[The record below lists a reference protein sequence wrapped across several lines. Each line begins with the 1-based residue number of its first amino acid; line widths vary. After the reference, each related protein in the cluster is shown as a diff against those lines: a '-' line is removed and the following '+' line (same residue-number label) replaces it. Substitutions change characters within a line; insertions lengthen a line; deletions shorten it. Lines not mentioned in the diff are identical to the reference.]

1 MLDQIHDASDRRALM
16 TSYQD
21 AWIVA
26 ALRYFSIKVISCM
39 SQFPQDL
46 FHTQLPLKK
55 PRFMVRNSDDFF
67 PDVASSHPFHIWT
80 NAHNS
85 VFTQH
90 LNVLPDWDMFQ
101 TSHDYSGFH
110 AAGRCVSGGPIYI
123 TDYPGEHDI
132 DLINQ
137 MTAPTTHGKSVV
149 LRPSTFGKTIN
160 VYTAY
165 EEERLLKVGTY
176 TGPKATG
183 TSILALFNVSQR
195 PLTELVNLAAF
206 PGIEPEQEY
215 IVRAHTTSEISAPL
229 TLYSPSHH
237 PPVISLEVDVKSY
250 EILSAYPLRSFT
262 LSGSTGLHSSSATR
276 IALLGLLGKMT
287 GAAAVT
293 ASSMHVEGN
302 GRVKIAVTLK
312 AMGVLGVYVST
323 LREREIERDVL
334 VLMAGKVVPRETVR
348 ISEGVGEVLE
358 VDVEAAWGAVG
369 RGAPTASNEVG
380 VEILMH

>member
-1 MLDQIHDASDRRALM
+1 MLDQIHYASDRRALM

-21 AWIVA
+21 AWIIA
-26 ALRYFSIKVISCM
+26 ALRYFSIKAISCM

-46 FHTQLPLKK
+46 FHTQLPVKK

-80 NAHNS
+80 NAHNA

-123 TDYPGEHDI
+123 TDYPGEHNI
-132 DLINQ
+132 ELINE
-137 MTAPTTHGKSVV
+137 MTALTTRDKTIV
-149 LRPSTFGKTIN
+149 LRPSRFGKSVN

-176 TGPKATG
+176 TGSKGTG

-195 PLTELVNLAAF
+195 SLSELVNLNAF

-215 IVRAHTTSEISAPL
+215 IVRAHTTGEISSPL
-229 TLYSPSHH
+229 TLDART
-237 PPVISLEVDVKSY
+237 PVVSLEIDTKSY
-250 EILSAYPLRSFT
+250 EILCAYPLRAFT
-262 LSGSTGLHSSSATR
+262 LAGSTGLGPSSGTTHVA
-276 IALLGLLGKMT
+276 ILGLLGKMT

-293 ASSMHVEGN
+293 DSSMRIQGN
-302 GRVKIAVTLK
+302 GRLRITVSLK
-312 AMGVLGVYVST
+312 AMGVLGLYVST
-323 LREREIERDVL
+323 LSEKSIEKDVLILLRGQVIPVETVTASERD
-334 VLMAGKVVPRETVR
+334 
-348 ISEGVGEVLE
+348 SVLE
-358 VDVEAAWGAVG
+358 IDVEAAFRKLEIG
-369 RGAPTASNEVG
+369 PTPSNELEL
-380 VEILMH
+380 EIILH

>member
-1 MLDQIHDASDRRALM
+1 MLDQLHFASDRRALM

-21 AWIVA
+21 AWIIA
-26 ALRYFSIKVISCM
+26 ALRYFSIKAISCM

-67 PDVASSHPFHIWT
+67 PDVAFSHPFHIWT
-80 NAHNS
+80 NAHNA

-123 TDYPGEHDI
+123 TDYPGEHNI

-137 MTAPTTHGKSVV
+137 MTAPTIRDKSIV
-149 LRPSTFGKTIN
+149 LRPSAFGKSVN

-176 TGPKATG
+176 TGSKGTG
-183 TSILALFNVSQR
+183 TSIVALFNVSQR
-195 PLTELVNLAAF
+195 SLAELVNIKAF
-206 PGIEPEQEY
+206 PGIEAEQEY
-215 IVRAHTTSEISAPL
+215 IVRAHTTEEISSPI
-229 TLYSPSHH
+229 TLDART
-237 PPVISLEVDVKSY
+237 PVVSLEVEVKGY
-250 EILSAYPLRSFT
+250 EILCAYPLRSFT
-262 LSGSTGLHSSSATR
+262 LSGSTGLRSSSTK
-276 IALLGLLGKMT
+276 IAILGLLGKMT
-287 GAAAVT
+287 GAAAIT
-293 ASSMHVEGN
+293 NSSMRIEGN
-302 GRVKIAVTLK
+302 GRLKIGVSLK

-323 LREREIERDVL
+323 LHEKTITKDVL
-334 VLMAGKVVPRETVR
+334 VTMRGEVIPVETVKA
-348 ISEGVGEVLE
+348 SEKEPVLE
-358 VDVEAAWGAVG
+358 IDVESAFRKMKLG
-369 RGAPTASNEVG
+369 PTPSNELDL
-380 VEILMH
+380 EIMIH